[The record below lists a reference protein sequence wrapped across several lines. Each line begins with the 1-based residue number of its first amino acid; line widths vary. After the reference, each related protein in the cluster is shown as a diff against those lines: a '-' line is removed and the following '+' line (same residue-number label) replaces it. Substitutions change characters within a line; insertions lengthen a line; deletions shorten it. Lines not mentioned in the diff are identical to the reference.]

1 MKLSNF
7 LGAVL
12 MASMSAVQAAVERD
26 AKGVPTAFRILKT
39 GKTIFDDL
47 TQGKA
52 VEADITVEDI
62 SEFHASYVR
71 GGRKLPLDCEHFLG
85 HLATQLGKSEA
96 ELVEENKLLGEM
108 ACAGLVSLEAR
119 NNGTELWAK
128 VEKLADRARDL
139 LAASGDKLYG
149 YFSPFLRGLKDGP
162 MVVTSVALT
171 NTPAT
176 RHLDILAASA
186 LPADQLKTLGAA
198 LGLDEA
204 ACSGKSAGDLL
215 PIAVAKVTGLSKAL
229 ADLTTKANADAAALT
244 ALRTAQDAATKKALL
259 DQAEA
264 EGKLT
269 PALRKDWAEGQDLM
283 ALSAWAKHAPKVV
296 PVVGQTDTTKI
307 TQTKVPSA
315 EVLEVA
321 GAMGIDPA
329 KLV

>member
-7 LGAVL
+7 LGAFL

-26 AKGVPTAFRILKT
+26 ARGVPTAFRVVKT

-47 TQGKA
+47 GTGKQ
-52 VEADITVEDI
+52 VEAEITVEDVA
-62 SEFHASYVR
+62 EFEASFKA
-71 GGRKLPLDCEHFLG
+71 GGRLIPMDAEHFLA
-85 HLATQLGKSEA
+85 HLATQLGKAEG

-108 ACAGLVSLEAR
+108 ACAGLLSLEVR
-119 NNGTELWAK
+119 NGGTELWAK
-128 VEKLADRARDL
+128 VEKLAGRASDL

-149 YFSPFLRGLKDGP
+149 YFSPMFRGLKEGP
-162 MVVTSVALT
+162 LRITSIALT

-176 RHLDILAASA
+176 RGLDVLAASA

-204 ACSGKSAGDLL
+204 ACSGKSAADLL

-244 ALRTAQDAATKKALL
+244 ALRTAQDTAAKKALL

-283 ALSAWAKHAPKVV
+283 ALSAWVKHAPKVV
-296 PVVGQTDTTKI
+296 PVGGQTTETKT

-329 KLV
+329 KLA